1 MKRVIL
7 SGGGTGGHIYP
18 AITIAKEIAKLEETE
33 FLFVGTPNGM
43 ESRIIPKEGYR
54 FASLPASGL
63 KRKLTLEN
71 ISILCHAAGSLF
83 KARRILKDFAP
94 DVVIGTGGYVCGPI
108 LMAAALSHIP
118 TLIQE
123 QNVIPGI
130 TNKILSR
137 VVDKIA
143 LGYEAAAPPFPA
155 SGEMHLYRK
164 SDPSRHYGSQAG
176 GIPQGA
182 LGLSPDTFMVL
193 VTGGSRGAR
202 TINTAMLDVHR
213 HFKDAKNLCLYHV
226 TGELEYDK
234 ITSALGSDEDGHYG
248 SASRI
253 IRYEYHMPNALA
265 AADLIICRAGAISL
279 AEVAARELPAILIPY
294 PYAAEDHQTYNAR
307 VFSEAG
313 AAKMILDKDVTG
325 ARFIENITALR
336 EHPEDLRTM
345 EKSIGTLKK
354 VHAGEDIA
362 RLALSLIEVKED
374 DYGPHEVSFIPF
386 HRDRRYGH
394 ACAGRHSAG

>member
-1 MKRVIL
+1 
-7 SGGGTGGHIYP
+7 
-18 AITIAKEIAKLEETE
+18 
-33 FLFVGTPNGM
+33 
-43 ESRIIPKEGYR
+43 
-54 FASLPASGL
+54 
-63 KRKLTLEN
+63 
-71 ISILCHAAGSLF
+71 
-83 KARRILKDFAP
+83 
-94 DVVIGTGGYVCGPI
+94 
-108 LMAAALSHIP
+108 MAAALSHIP

-143 LGYEAAAPPFPA
+143 LGYEAAAPRFPHPEKCIYTGNPIRPDIMEAKREA
-155 SGEMHLYRK
+155 SR
-164 SDPSRHYGSQAG
+164 R
-176 GIPQGA
+176 A

-213 HFKDAKNLCLYHV
+213 HFKDAKDLCLYHV

-234 ITSALGSDEDGHYG
+234 ITSALGCAEDGHYG

-325 ARFIENITALR
+325 TRFIENITALR
-336 EHPEDLRTM
+336 EHPEDLQTM

-362 RLALSLIEVKED
+362 RLALSLIK
-374 DYGPHEVSFIPF
+374 
-386 HRDRRYGH
+386 
-394 ACAGRHSAG
+394 